1 MDTLESALTKLKEK
15 LSESRFKHSLGVM
28 TTAEK
33 LAKRFGADI
42 VKSKLAGLV
51 HDCAKEIHPREQLKL
66 AENFGILLDEIERQ
80 ETVLIHGPLGAF
92 IAKKDF
98 KIKDEEILRAI
109 KIHTTGDKNMT
120 LLDKI
125 IFIADYIEPSRNF
138 PGVDILRKQAHED
151 LDKAIVTA
159 IDSTISHVMDKGSLL
174 HPKTV
179 NARNFILTQRRRGE
193 RA

>member
-1 MDTLESALTKLKEK
+1 MSNLESVLTKLEGK
-15 LSESRFKHSLGVM
+15 LSASRFKHSVGVM
-28 TTAEK
+28 DTAGK
-33 LAKRFGADI
+33 LAKFFNANI
-42 VKSKLAGLV
+42 EKSKLAGLV
-51 HDCAKEIHPREQLKL
+51 HDCAREIHPREQLKI
-66 AENFGILLDEIERQ
+66 AENFGILLDEIERL

-138 PGVDILRKQAHED
+138 PGVDIIRKQVCED
-151 LDKAIVTA
+151 LDKAILTA
-159 IDSTISHVMDKGSLL
+159 IDSTISYVMDKGSLL

-179 NARNFILTQRRRGE
+179 KARNFILIQRRRGE